1 MRLRKVI
8 PWSTLASK
16 NFQISNP
23 KQYQMTETTKRYD
36 LENRTLKFARAVSEF
51 VNRLPKAMQN
61 AEYSRQLVRSSG
73 SVGANYIEANE
84 SLDKKDFLMRIRIC
98 RKESK
103 ESRYWLE
110 LVSCKEWRK
119 GEVGEAYP
127 RIYWTHEDFRSY
139 LGEDEAA
146 WRRNIRNSKY
156 EILKKYQG
164 QISDLCF
171 TPLFHLDFWSCIC
184 FE

>member
-1 MRLRKVI
+1 
-8 PWSTLASK
+8 
-16 NFQISNP
+16 
-23 KQYQMTETTKRYD
+23 MTETTKRYD

-110 LVSCKEWRK
+110 LVSCKE
-119 GEVGEAYP
+119 
-127 RIYWTHEDFRSY
+127 
-139 LGEDEAA
+139 
-146 WRRNIRNSKY
+146 
-156 EILKKYQG
+156 
-164 QISDLCF
+164 
-171 TPLFHLDFWSCIC
+171 
-184 FE
+184 